1 MNLNKA
7 FILGNITRDPEV
19 RALPSGSQVTSF
31 SIATNRYYTD
41 SAGQK
46 KEEAEFHNI
55 VCFGKLADIAS
66 RYLNKGA
73 MVMIEGRI
81 KTRNWVNQ
89 SGVKQY
95 RTEIIAESLQLGPRN
110 SGGGGT
116 PGAGGASGYKS
127 SNYGKPFSSPEPEN
141 IKTDEIPIIE
151 ENYTPPNV
159 EAGPPSTENAG
170 EPKNSFQGDASDEI
184 DVKDIPF

>member
-7 FILGNITRDPEV
+7 FILGNVTRDPEV
-19 RALPSGSQVTSF
+19 RSLPNGNQVTSF

-55 VCFGKLADIAS
+55 VCFGKLADISS
-66 RYLNKGA
+66 RYLNRGSLIL
-73 MVMIEGRI
+73 IEGRI
-81 KTRNWVNQ
+81 KTRNWQ
-89 SGVKQY
+89 DAAGVKHY
-95 RTEIIAESLQLGPRN
+95 KTEIIAESLQLGPKN
-110 SGGGGT
+110 IGGSSGGG
-116 PGAGGASGYKS
+116 SGYKS
-127 SNYGKPFSSPEPEN
+127 SNYEKPFSSPEPETAN
-141 IKTDEIPIIE
+141 PPASGQDIPIIE
-151 ENYTPPNV
+151 ENYTPP
-159 EAGPPSTENAG
+159 ATDNAE

>member
-7 FILGNITRDPEV
+7 FILGNVTRDPEV

-31 SIATNRYYTD
+31 GIATNRYYTD

-89 SGVKQY
+89 QGAKQY
-95 RTEIIAESLQLGPRN
+95 RTEIIAESLQLGPKSAGGS
-110 SGGGGT
+110 SGGA
-116 PGAGGASGYKS
+116 PGYKN
-127 SNYGKPFSSPEPEN
+127 SNYGRPSPSPEPEMP
-141 IKTDEIPIIE
+141 KSEEIPIIE
-151 ENYTPPNV
+151 ENYTPPAN
-159 EAGPPSTENAG
+159 NAE